1 MSGLLKLLALALAL
15 LLGHAA
21 VPEAMPE
28 WIRPDL
34 VLIFALA
41 MGLRL
46 APLPALSLAFGLGF
60 VVDVLSGSP
69 LGLYALLRG
78 TACALTRLFDRAL
91 YLRAPA
97 PWAAYVAGYVVL
109 DAALLTLVCHLFAP
123 DSALA
128 ASTLLARVPGQAL
141 ATALLAAPLL
151 SLFLRLDADAEGE
164 GPLGSLGLPRSRP

>member
-1 MSGLLKLLALALAL
+1 MAPETLPEWVRPDFVLVYALA
-15 LLGHAA
+15 
-21 VPEAMPE
+21 V
-28 WIRPDL
+28 
-34 VLIFALA
+34 
-41 MGLRL
+41 GLRQ

-109 DAALLTLVCHLFAP
+109 DSALLTLVCHLFAP
-123 DSALA
+123 ESVLPATA
-128 ASTLLARVPGQAL
+128 MLARVPGQAL
-141 ATALLAAPLL
+141 ATALVAAPLL
-151 SLFLRLDADAEGE
+151 ALFLRLDADSRREGS
-164 GPLGSLGLPRSRP
+164 LGSLGLRRRSGS